1 MEIVPEFLADDE
13 RDGIGFPRGI
23 VRDPGGPL
31 LPPDDGEHIT
41 GSRGTADDLAVG
53 CVDWVTKVS
62 RLPNYDLK
70 VCSRET

>member
-41 GSRGTADDLAVG
+41 GSRGTADDLAV
-53 CVDWVTKVS
+53 
-62 RLPNYDLK
+62 
-70 VCSRET
+70 